1 MFYFII
7 TVIIF
12 PTLITLIL
20 NLSIF
25 KHARSSSRRIQA
37 RNDTNSITVTMGQQ
51 SAKISRRDLYL
62 LRHTIFMFATFVIGW
77 SPIFFLTAIGYHY
90 VVSPLVYSILQILAV
105 ICSFCCVLDLF
116 LYNHELRQYIKNTIF
131 RCF

>member
-7 TVIIF
+7 IVIIF
-12 PTLITLIL
+12 PSLITLIL
-20 NLSIF
+20 NLYIF

-37 RNDTNSITVTMGQQ
+37 RNDTNSNTVTMGHQ

-77 SPIFFLTAIGYHY
+77 SPIFFLVAIDYYY